1 MDRSEKI
8 KQIVEHYGEDAQILQ
23 AVEELTELTLA
34 LLHYAKR
41 PDNAL
46 SVLEELADAQIMI
59 DQLRIIFGKINPS
72 LYWSFE
78 DIKLDRQMSRI
89 AKEAV

>member
-1 MDRSEKI
+1 
-8 KQIVEHYGEDAQILQ
+8 
-23 AVEELTELTLA
+23 
-34 LLHYAKR
+34 
-41 PDNAL
+41 
-46 SVLEELADAQIMI
+46 MI